1 MVRDGWPALSR
12 PEKVVLGPAFAI
24 EKKKKATATHFF
36 SRSLLLLFLL
46 LSLFFALAKTLPLK
60 VFSNLA
66 RAERCRRRC
75 SPEGV
80 LLLLQAWASRRR
92 RRRRRQHKQSIVLS
106 SRDEP
111 RARFTGT
118 ICAAVCMN
126 E

>member
-1 MVRDGWPALSR
+1 LALPSQS
-12 PEKVVLGPAFAI
+12 
-24 EKKKKATATHFF
+24 KKKKSDGDALLQ
-36 SRSLLLLFLL
+36 SLSSSSLLQSLL

-106 SRDEP
+106 TRDEP

-118 ICAAVCMN
+118 ICAALCMN

>member
-1 MVRDGWPALSR
+1 MDGQLSLARRRLCLALPPQS
-12 PEKVVLGPAFAI
+12 
-24 EKKKKATATHFF
+24 KKKKKSDGDALLQ
-36 SRSLLLLFLL
+36 SLSSSSLLQSLL

-92 RRRRRQHKQSIVLS
+92 RRRQHKRSIVLS